1 MKVRALLAVVLALG
15 FSGASMAQNPAPP
28 RDPAWFG
35 VPRPGPVS
43 DLDRPT
49 FVVESNAYGPAPI
62 LFKMPQD
69 RSGALNGAKM
79 MADMRKVVEFSRESR
94 AAGEPLWGRI
104 SGMPAQRRTTEWV
117 VSRLKAAG
125 LSNARTEDYALTS
138 PIYWPTRWEVK
149 LPADPAFGAG
159 SRDVVLQSAFPLAQS
174 ASINGVLT
182 APLVFVGR
190 GSPAE
195 LANIDVKGKV
205 AVVNVKPDVTLFAS
219 RERGVA
225 RAVVERGAVAVINA
239 VESPGNFQ
247 YYDSRYGCGTA
258 PCFIVG
264 GDDGAFL
271 EAVIGRA
278 AAQGRSANLR
288 AAISLASE
296 TKSGL
301 TAQNGVAVIPGRSRE
316 IIIIN
321 SHTDAWF
328 DGANDNA
335 DGMAVFL
342 ALAEY
347 FAKRGRAPQRTLLFM
362 SSGGHHT
369 GNGPAAFIAAH
380 PDVMAD
386 TVMVINLEHL
396 AQIQV
401 TQAARLDPGTSG
413 YGSGVWAAQTVE
425 NVKRVGAANTTPYVM
440 ELLGRASKR
449 YGVTTSYSP
458 SESAPGDLG
467 AYIRAGKPS
476 IQLISSEVYYHSSG
490 DNPST
495 ISEPGLERAA
505 AFFVDLIDA
514 LAASPRE
521 QLAPRVPPDRRSGG

>member
-1 MKVRALLAVVLALG
+1 MALAVSLA
-15 FSGASMAQNPAPP
+15 GASQAQGPAQSS

-49 FVVESNAYGPAPI
+49 FVVEPNAYGPQPI
-62 LFKMPQD
+62 HFKMPRD
-69 RSGALNGAKM
+69 PSGALDGARM

-94 AAGEPLWGRI
+94 AAGEALWGRI
-104 SGMPAQRRTTEWV
+104 SGMPAQRGVTEWTV
-117 VSRLKAAG
+117 DRLKAAG
-125 LSNARTEDYALTS
+125 LSDARVEQYPLTS
-138 PIYWPTRWEVK
+138 PIYWPTQWEVK
-149 LPADPAFGAG
+149 LVADPVFGAG
-159 SRDVVLQSAFPLAQS
+159 SRDVVLQSAFPVAQS
-174 ASINGVLT
+174 ATTAGVLS

-195 LANIDVKGKV
+195 LANIDVRGKV

-225 RAVVERGAVAVINA
+225 RAVADRGAVAVINA

-247 YYDSRYGCGTA
+247 YFDTRYGCGTK
-258 PCFIVG
+258 PCFMVG

-278 AAQGRSANLR
+278 AQQGRSATLR
-288 AAISLASE
+288 AAITLKAE
-296 TKSGL
+296 MKSGL
-301 TAQNGVAVIPGRSRE
+301 NALNGVATISGRSRE
-316 IIIIN
+316 VIIVN

-342 ALAEY
+342 ALAEH
-347 FAKRGRAPQRTLLFM
+347 FAKRGRRPARTLVFVA
-362 SSGGHHT
+362 SGGHHT

-380 PDVMAD
+380 PEIMAN

-401 TQAARLDPGTSG
+401 TQAARLDPGGNG
-413 YGSGVWAAQTVE
+413 YGSGVWGAQTVE

-495 ISEPGLERAA
+495 ISEPGMLRAA

-514 LAASPRE
+514 IATAPRE
-521 QLAPRVPPDRRSGG
+521 RLIRPETPAQPGGGD